1 SDGLVAEMKSRRMV
15 RQSFS
20 DCRACLSGRS
30 TPPGSRPHALAE
42 HSACSAL
49 MAHSCICR
57 LSSACDAGC
66 PSPSTAS
73 RTSPKPPGRAGR
85 YGSDKPTSSGC
96 CCCDCCCGD
105 CVSSDP
111 VCGACPAPLPP
122 TPLVADCALGCC
134 GLSASGESCPCFSS
148 RA

>member
-1 SDGLVAEMKSRRMV
+1 SDGLVAAMKSRRMV

-20 DCRACLSGRS
+20 DCRACSSGRS

-57 LSSACDAGC
+57 LSSACDAG
-66 PSPSTAS
+66 SPSSPIAS
-73 RTSPKPPGRAGR
+73 KTSPKPPGRAGADC
-85 YGSDKPTSSGC
+85 SDSPASSGC
-96 CCCDCCCGD
+96 CCWDCCCGD
-105 CVSSDP
+105 CVSCDP
-111 VCGACPAPLPP
+111 VCDACPEPLPP
-122 TPLVADCALGCC
+122 PPPVADCALDCC
-134 GLSASGESCPCFSS
+134 GLSASRESCPCFIS